1 MSFSNHWVL
10 ADGTLNNSPITIRYR
25 DQVDAEQKSGF
36 YPYCVQIAWNAD
48 EVDPDN
54 GYPVVDEME
63 RIDLFNKALMMA
75 LEEKDHGLLTMVL
88 TSQGVN
94 QWVIYA
100 RSLDRVKEAL
110 DSIPTEKGLYPIEVV
125 ADEDIPWATYTEL
138 TSAITVV

>member
-1 MSFSNHWVL
+1 MSYSNHWVL

-25 DQVDAEQKSGF
+25 DQVNAEKDSGL

-48 EVDPDN
+48 EVDPAS
-54 GYPVVDEME
+54 GYPAMDEME

-75 LEEKDHGLLTMVL
+75 LEEKQNGLLTMVL

-100 RSLDRVKEAL
+100 RSIDRVKEAL

-125 ADEDIPWATYTEL
+125 ADEDAPWATYSEL
-138 TSAITVV
+138 TAAITKV

>member
-1 MSFSNHWVL
+1 MSYSNHWVL

-25 DQVDAEQKSGF
+25 DQVSAEQTSGQ

-48 EVDPDN
+48 EVDPAS
-54 GYPVVDEME
+54 GYPAMDEME

-75 LEEKDHGLLTMVL
+75 LEEKQNGLLTMVL

-100 RSLDRVKEAL
+100 RSIERVKEAL

-125 ADEDIPWATYTEL
+125 ADEDAPWATYTEL
-138 TSAITVV
+138 TAAIMKV